1 MKLLSVDVGIKN
13 LALCLF
19 HVESKEQ
26 YEIANWNV
34 VNLCNEK
41 AVNCSCGK
49 PANYMY
55 SAMYNEANNKENI
68 ESPNQIYCCK
78 KHSKDSGLSI
88 IPVDLEL
95 NKLKKK
101 KIHDIKTIL
110 STHQIEFDP
119 KKARYYY

>member
-49 PANYMY
+49 PAKYMY
-55 SAMYNEANNKENI
+55 SRANSEENS
-68 ESPNQIYCCK
+68 ESPN
-78 KHSKDSGLSI
+78 
-88 IPVDLEL
+88 
-95 NKLKKK
+95 
-101 KIHDIKTIL
+101 
-110 STHQIEFDP
+110 
-119 KKARYYY
+119 